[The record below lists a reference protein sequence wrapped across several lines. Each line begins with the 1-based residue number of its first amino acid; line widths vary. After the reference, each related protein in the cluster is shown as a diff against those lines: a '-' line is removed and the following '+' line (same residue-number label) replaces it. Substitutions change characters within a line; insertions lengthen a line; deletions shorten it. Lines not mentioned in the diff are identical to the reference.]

1 MCPSEHP
8 YFNLEY
14 KMCQKC
20 SEGTKYEEAHH
31 ECLTTQG
38 NIATQVPT
46 LEKMAAGIFSWS
58 FISFIF
64 IYFVMDFYNKMIN

>member
-1 MCPSEHP
+1 MADCPKENPYFDGITCIICPQEHP
-8 YFNLEY
+8 FFNLEY

-20 SEGTKYEEAHH
+20 SQGTKYEEVHH

-46 LEKMAAGIFSWS
+46 LEKMAAGIFS
-58 FISFIF
+58 
-64 IYFVMDFYNKMIN
+64 